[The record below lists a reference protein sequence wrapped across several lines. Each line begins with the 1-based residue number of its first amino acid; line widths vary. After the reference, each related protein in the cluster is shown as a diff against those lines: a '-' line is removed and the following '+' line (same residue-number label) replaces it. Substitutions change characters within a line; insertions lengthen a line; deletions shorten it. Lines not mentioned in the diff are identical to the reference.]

1 MDKISFGSFPRSGNH
16 FLEALLKKTLPDCSL
31 VYTEH
36 FLFPLE
42 KEQNITVTIRNPLEC
57 VPSWITLMRDE
68 RPNRA
73 EQVLEWYCA
82 YYQKCK
88 ELKIF
93 IVPFEQLVSEPLVC
107 VSAICKINGIAE
119 PGLGTVEFDFSTDFH
134 SPTKDKSGY
143 EIIVNEMKTAPSFQ
157 TAMGLFK
164 ELCVSVG

>member
-16 FLEALLKKTLPDCSL
+16 FLEALLRKTLPDCSL

-36 FLFPLE
+36 FLFALE

-57 VPSWITLMRDE
+57 VPSWITLMHDE
-68 RPNRA
+68 RQNRA

-119 PGLGTVEFDFSTDFH
+119 LKLDAVEFDFTTDFH

-143 EIIVNEMKTAPSFQ
+143 GIIVNEMKTAPSFDL
-157 TAMGLFK
+157 AMSLFE
-164 ELCVSVG
+164 ELCVPVG